1 MLLYWEFGSVK
12 VWLRHKRLFGNH
24 TNTTI
29 WRFTWARQK
38 LKSHATNRQPMLITI
53 FAILRKL
60 YCTALHQEWQLC
72 HGYYCLALKSAYK
85 ILPKSLVRMNILG
98 AQGIFGVRFTRLEH
112 LGASAIRG
120 CRQHAISLFLLGP
133 CTGPGHW
140 SRSRPLPPVLVPLPS
155 QSRNIWWFH
164 SHSRP
169 IPSTSVPLPSH
180 PVTFNVTPVPS
191 RHFQSQS
198 RPLPSSRNISP
209 MPVIFIFFFSWYHS
223 S

>member
-38 LKSHATNRQPMLITI
+38 LKSHATNRQRMLITI
-53 FAILRKL
+53 LAIFRKL

-120 CRQHAISLFLLGP
+120 CRQHAISLFLYRCRCMSILFTDQTVLSW
-133 CTGPGHW
+133 CCW
-140 SRSRPLPPVLVPLPS
+140 SEWSAHMTSS
-155 QSRNIWWFH
+155 QRQ
-164 SHSRP
+164 
-169 IPSTSVPLPSH
+169 T
-180 PVTFNVTPVPS
+180 
-191 RHFQSQS
+191 
-198 RPLPSSRNISP
+198 
-209 MPVIFIFFFSWYHS
+209 
-223 S
+223 